1 MKTVRQALRD
11 EIHYPMPKGFVE
23 NKLIERGLDGNAQYT
38 TEIFRSNSYRGALAD
53 CLCSLIHAVNFSESD
68 KSVGNLTDEQRRQLL
83 KRANALYEEIGEP
96 TVDDGEP
103 MVYFGAL

>member
-11 EIHYPMPKGFVE
+11 EIHYPIPKGFVE
-23 NKLIERGLDGNAQYT
+23 NKLIERGFSGNENYT
-38 TEIFRSNSYRGALAD
+38 AEVSRSSSYRGALAD

-96 TVDDGEP
+96 TVNDGEP